1 LSSRPS
7 ILTLGQCR
15 RFAVVGALSMTNS
28 PMLRIARVFIA
39 AMVLTCRG
47 ALAQPSPDASAPP
60 QNSIKLVKVL
70 MGLPAGTPWL
80 QLRTGLLCSHEE
92 LVRNASGG
100 RDPQDLPPY
109 TTAFRKELER
119 AGYKV
124 VTTDDN
130 LFDRDVGSADYQIA
144 AVIADA
150 HIVACVSKGTLL
162 SPGNLGD
169 ARGDGSMRIDWQVYS
184 PIKQQVVA
192 RISTTGSVKLDDTI
206 SGGIGRLITDSF
218 ASNARELASNAEF
231 RAAVSGPRAPT
242 KGFVTP
248 GQQGKI
254 ALAGSL
260 KAGKRPVGDA
270 VASVVTVLTGSG
282 SGSADL
288 VSNDGY
294 MLTNAHVV
302 GDEKQVRVRW
312 SDGIETVAEV
322 VRVAKDRDV
331 ALIKTNPRDR
341 EPLPI
346 KRGPV
351 TPGARVYA
359 IGSPLGKEYQGTVSS
374 GIISAT
380 RVMEGMRYI
389 QSDVSVTHGSS
400 GGALLDENGAM
411 IGITVSGVERSPGLN
426 FFIPIGDVMDFLS
439 LEQQ

>member
-1 LSSRPS
+1 
-7 ILTLGQCR
+7 
-15 RFAVVGALSMTNS
+15 MTNS

-184 PIKQQVVA
+184 PIRQQVVA
-192 RISTTGSVKLDDTI
+192 RISTTGAVKLDDTI

-218 ASNARELASNAEF
+218 ASNARELASNVEF

-242 KGFVTP
+242 KSFVTP
-248 GQQGKI
+248 GQASKI

-260 KAGKRPVGDA
+260 NAARRPVADA
-270 VASVVTVLTGSG
+270 VGSVATILTGSG

-312 SDGIETVAEV
+312 SDGIETVAEI

-359 IGSPLGKEYQGTVSS
+359 IGSPLGKDYQGTVSS

-380 RVMEGMRYI
+380 RVVEGLRYI

-411 IGITVSGVERSPGLN
+411 IGITVSGVERAPGLN

>member
-1 LSSRPS
+1 MAR
-7 ILTLGQCR
+7 ILLTVMALGCGVA
-15 RFAVVGALSMTNS
+15 F
-28 PMLRIARVFIA
+28 
-39 AMVLTCRG
+39 
-47 ALAQPSPDASAPP
+47 AQPAAAPQSAAT
-60 QNSIKLVKVL
+60 QSSIKLVKVL
-70 MGLPAGTPWL
+70 MALPAGTPWL
-80 QLRTGLLCSHEE
+80 RMRIGIFCANDNV
-92 LVRNASGG
+92 VRNATGG
-100 RDPQDLPPY
+100 HDPQDLPPY
-109 TTAFRKELER
+109 TAAFKTEFER

-124 VTTDDN
+124 VTSDEN
-130 LFDRDVGSADYQIA
+130 LFDPAVGSADYQVA
-144 AVIADA
+144 AVITDA
-150 HIVACVSKGTLL
+150 HVLACL
-162 SPGNLGD
+162 STGGILHAGEMGD
-169 ARGDGSMRIDWQVYS
+169 ARGDSAMKIDWQVYS
-184 PIKQQVVA
+184 PIRNQVVA
-192 RISTTGSVKLDDTI
+192 RISTSGAITLDKTVP
-206 SGGIGRLITDSF
+206 GGVARLITDVF

-231 RAAVSGPRAPT
+231 RAAVSGPKALA
-242 KGFVTP
+242 KGVVMP
-248 GQQGKI
+248 DQQAKI
-254 ALAGSL
+254 VLAGSL
-260 KAGKRPVGDA
+260 KASKRPVGDA

-341 EPLPI
+341 DPLPI

-359 IGSPLGKEYQGTVSS
+359 IGSPLGKEFQGTVSS

-380 RVMEGMRYI
+380 RVTEGLRYI

>member
-1 LSSRPS
+1 
-7 ILTLGQCR
+7 
-15 RFAVVGALSMTNS
+15 MTI
-28 PMLRIARVFIA
+28 LRIARASIA
-39 AMVLTCRG
+39 AIVLSCG
-47 ALAQPSPDASAPP
+47 AAFAQPAPDAAAAQSAPA

-70 MGLPAGTPWL
+70 MALPAGTPWL
-80 QLRTGLLCSHEE
+80 QLRTGVFCSHDE
-92 LVRNASGG
+92 LVRTASGG

-109 TTAFRKELER
+109 TVGFRKELESS
-119 AGYKV
+119 GYKV

-130 LFDRDVGSADYQIA
+130 LFDKEAGSADYQVA
-144 AVIADA
+144 AVITDA

-162 SPGNLGD
+162 SPGDLGD
-169 ARGDGSMRIDWQVYS
+169 ARGDGSMKIDWQVYS

-192 RISTTGSVKLDDTI
+192 RVSTTGTVKLDNTI
-206 SGGIGRLITDSF
+206 AGGIGRLITDSF
-218 ASNARELASNAEF
+218 ASNARELASNADF
-231 RAAVSGPRAPT
+231 RTALSAPKVLT
-242 KGFVTP
+242 KGFVMP
-248 GQQGKI
+248 GQQRKI
-254 ALAGSL
+254 GLAGSL
-260 KAGKRPVGDA
+260 GAAKRPVGDA

-282 SGSADL
+282 SGSGDL

-294 MLTNAHVV
+294 MVTNAHVV

-312 SDGIETVAEV
+312 SDGIETVAQV

-341 EPLPI
+341 DPLPI

-374 GIISAT
+374 GIVSAT
-380 RVMEGMRYI
+380 RVMEGLRYI

-411 IGITVSGVERSPGLN
+411 IGITVSIIERTSGMN

>member
-1 LSSRPS
+1 
-7 ILTLGQCR
+7 
-15 RFAVVGALSMTNS
+15 MTT
-28 PMLRIARVFIA
+28 LRIARASIA
-39 AMVLTCRG
+39 AIVLSCG
-47 ALAQPSPDASAPP
+47 AAFAQPAPDAAAAQSAPA

-70 MGLPAGTPWL
+70 MALPAGTPWL
-80 QLRTGLLCSHEE
+80 QLRTGVFCSHDE
-92 LVRNASGG
+92 LVRTASGG

-109 TTAFRKELER
+109 TVGFRKELESS
-119 AGYKV
+119 GYKV

-130 LFDRDVGSADYQIA
+130 LFDKEAGSADYQVA
-144 AVIADA
+144 AVITDA
-150 HIVACVSKGTLL
+150 HIAACVSKGTLL
-162 SPGNLGD
+162 SPGDLGD
-169 ARGDGSMRIDWQVYS
+169 ARGDGSMKIDWQVYS

-192 RISTTGSVKLDDTI
+192 RVSTTGTVKLDNTI
-206 SGGIGRLITDSF
+206 AGGIGRLITDSF
-218 ASNARELASNAEF
+218 ASNARELVSNADF
-231 RAAVSGPRAPT
+231 RAALSAPKMPA
-242 KGFVTP
+242 KGVVMP
-248 GQQGKI
+248 GQQSKI
-254 ALAGSL
+254 GLAGSL
-260 KAGKRPVGDA
+260 GAAKRPVGDA

-282 SGSADL
+282 SGSGDL

-294 MLTNAHVV
+294 MVTNAHVV

-312 SDGIETVAEV
+312 SDGIETVAQV

-341 EPLPI
+341 DPLPI

-374 GIISAT
+374 GIVSAT
-380 RVMEGMRYI
+380 RVMEGLRYI

-411 IGITVSGVERSPGLN
+411 IGITVSIIERTSGMN

>member
-1 LSSRPS
+1 
-7 ILTLGQCR
+7 
-15 RFAVVGALSMTNS
+15 MTS
-28 PMLRIARVFIA
+28 PILRIAQVSLTVA
-39 AMVLTCRG
+39 ALCCG
-47 ALAQPSPDASAPP
+47 AAFAQPAETSASQNASVPT
-60 QNSIKLVKVL
+60 QNSIKLIRVIAA
-70 MGLPAGTPWL
+70 LPAGAPWL
-80 QLRTGLLCSHEE
+80 KLSTDSRGGGLLQSFLCMNDG
-92 LVRNASGG
+92 VTQTWNGG
-100 RDPQDLPPY
+100 RQDQELAPFAV
-109 TTAFRKELER
+109 AFKTELDR
-119 AGYKV
+119 AGYK
-124 VTTDDN
+124 TITPGEDN
-130 LFDRDVGSADYQIA
+130 LFDQQSGAADLQVA
-144 AVIADA
+144 AVITDMQ
-150 HIVACVSKGTLL
+150 IDGCMSRGSLFT
-162 SPGNLGD
+162 S
-169 ARGDGSMRIDWQVYS
+169 RGDIRGNSVMKVDWQVYS
-184 PIKQQVVA
+184 PISKQVVA
-192 RISTTGSVKLDDTI
+192 RLSTSATAKLEHSVP
-206 SGGIGRLITDSF
+206 GGVQRLVSESF
-218 ASNARELASNAEF
+218 AANVDQLASNMDF
-231 RAAVSGPRAPT
+231 RAALSAPRALA
-242 KGFVTP
+242 KGFVMP
-248 GQQGKI
+248 GQQSKI
-254 ALAGSL
+254 ILAGSL
-260 KAGKRPVGDA
+260 KAAKRPVADA
-270 VASVVTVLTGSG
+270 VASVATILTSSG

-359 IGSPLGKEYQGTVSS
+359 IGSPLGKEYQGTLSS

-389 QSDVSVTHGSS
+389 QSDVAVTHGSS

-411 IGITVSGVERSPGLN
+411 IGITVSGIDRAPGLN